1 MLRTPQPLGI
11 ARMLVE
17 RQKPLKSGPRPLLVL
32 ARRVEQHVGSAVAP
46 IPQGEGMEDVHALL
60 DAYVAVHLGT
70 VRGGQ
75 RADERKQAHALV
87 VGPVVRVRAGDDH
100 APARAQLALHL
111 GKGVAAAQRGG
122 DLFIRLVE
130 RAGADVVAVFVEH
143 ADAQGAAIR
152 GVDGGQET
160 AGAYG
165 VHQVRMKI
173 VVLRAV
179 VQQGDEEAFRQ
190 LYNEYS
196 DLLYGYG
203 MKIAGDDDLVTESIQ
218 SLFVYLYEKRQSCS
232 EPQSISAYL
241 CVALKRMLLNELKKT
256 ANGVFTSLDEVNS
269 SEYRFDLEI
278 DIETAIVRSELE
290 REQLEV
296 LQKEINGLTKQ
307 QREVLYLKYYKKL
320 NSDEIAEVMGLTSRT
335 VYNTTHMAISRLRER
350 LSKSFLL
357 TVAANLWI
365 FN

>member
-1 MLRTPQPLGI
+1 MNTTFW
-11 ARMLVE
+11 E
-17 RQKPLKSGPRPLLVL
+17 
-32 ARRVEQHVGSAVAP
+32 
-46 IPQGEGMEDVHALL
+46 
-60 DAYVAVHLGT
+60 
-70 VRGGQ
+70 
-75 RADERKQAHALV
+75 
-87 VGPVVRVRAGDDH
+87 
-100 APARAQLALHL
+100 
-111 GKGVAAAQRGG
+111 
-122 DLFIRLVE
+122 
-130 RAGADVVAVFVEH
+130 
-143 ADAQGAAIR
+143 
-152 GVDGGQET
+152 
-160 AGAYG
+160 
-165 VHQVRMKI
+165 KI
-173 VVLRAV
+173 
-179 VQQGDEEAFRQ
+179 QQGDEEAFRQ

-256 ANGVFTSLDEVNS
+256 ANGVFN
-269 SEYRFDLEI
+269 LEI

>member
-1 MLRTPQPLGI
+1 MNTTFW
-11 ARMLVE
+11 E
-17 RQKPLKSGPRPLLVL
+17 
-32 ARRVEQHVGSAVAP
+32 
-46 IPQGEGMEDVHALL
+46 
-60 DAYVAVHLGT
+60 
-70 VRGGQ
+70 
-75 RADERKQAHALV
+75 
-87 VGPVVRVRAGDDH
+87 
-100 APARAQLALHL
+100 
-111 GKGVAAAQRGG
+111 
-122 DLFIRLVE
+122 
-130 RAGADVVAVFVEH
+130 
-143 ADAQGAAIR
+143 
-152 GVDGGQET
+152 
-160 AGAYG
+160 
-165 VHQVRMKI
+165 KI
-173 VVLRAV
+173 
-179 VQQGDEEAFRQ
+179 QQGDEEAFRQ

-203 MKIAGDDDLVTESIQ
+203 MKIAGD
-218 SLFVYLYEKRQSCS
+218 EKRQSCS